1 MKAGMGSSLRG
12 AAAGMALLLLAAC
25 AGSPS
30 PPPVAAPDPGPPD
43 SVPQPVAPP
52 DQAARLGWM
61 ALGSTNVPTFARNY
75 PRYDGRGVLIAV
87 LDAGVDPAIKGLERL
102 PDGGPKIL
110 DLRDFSGE
118 GKVALAKG
126 ELDGDVVRAGRLS
139 LRGAGR
145 IRGLSTTGAAVYGG
159 TLHELALG
167 EYPAADLN
175 GNGVVGDTLAVFVFR
190 SMEGWLV
197 LTDRNGDG
205 SLDGERPV
213 RDFLVGREVIGWS
226 TGGRPSP
233 VSVAVNLVDRGAD
246 RAPDLDLYFDTSGH
260 GTHVA
265 GIAAGNDLYGVPDF
279 DGVAPGAS
287 LLGLKIANDARGGI
301 TVTGSIVRAM
311 DYAIRFASEHRMPL
325 VINLSF
331 GVGNE
336 AEGRARIDALVDSI
350 LVLHPD
356 IVMTLSAGNDGPGLS
371 TMGFPASARRGITVG
386 ASYPGA
392 FLPPTAEGRR
402 RPDGVAFFSARG
414 GELAQPDLVAPGV
427 AYSTVPRFQ
436 IGEEVKNGTS
446 MAAPHVAGLAA
457 RLISGL
463 LDTRKPID
471 ASSVRRA
478 LMSASNPLD
487 HAGWLDQG
495 AGQPNLFDA
504 WRLLSTSRPVPD
516 VAVEASPGV
525 TAVMLPDGLRDS
537 VAHFTI
543 RTSGRHGYRLR
554 GDVPWLRAP
563 DSVTVTDS
571 GTIALA
577 FRRDRLREP
586 GVYDGTIEAWG
597 ADNAL
602 GPAFR
607 LVTTVVIPRAL
618 PADAEE
624 IRLRIPEGALQR
636 IPIMA
641 DSGRG
646 IRLSVADPRGAP
658 LLAFLFEPGG
668 MPWRAGNALATG
680 GEDSVAV
687 FELDGRDVRR
697 GVYELVVMAGPAQ
710 EVDASLIVDPAPVR
724 IAAER
729 RRDQVTLKTTPVR
742 EAPITITGQAVGAE
756 RGLLVSGRG
765 SADQR
770 LPFALPSWARHVVI
784 ELALERETWPL
795 FTDFGLTLLDAGG
808 RQIATSP
815 MNYAIGRLE
824 TDLPQGGD
832 RVAEVLLSPGFAEPG
847 ADHRW
852 NGRLAIRLYAEAPVS
867 LGDSLA
873 STFRLPALP
882 WRLGDGFFPLVRFIA
897 RSGER
902 QWVRETGLPEAP
914 GPLMP

>member
-1 MKAGMGSSLRG
+1 MRNRLSGGSSC
-12 AAAGMALLLLAAC
+12 AVALLLAAAC
-25 AGSPS
+25 AGAPATV
-30 PPPVAAPDPGPPD
+30 PVAAPDPGPPD
-43 SVPQPVAPP
+43 SVPEPVAPP

-61 ALGSTNVPTFARNY
+61 ALSSTNVPAFARRF
-75 PRYDGRGVLIAV
+75 PQYDGRDVLIAV
-87 LDAGVDPAIKGLERL
+87 LDAGVDPSIKGLDRL
-102 PDGGPKIL
+102 PDGNPKIL

-118 GKVALAKG
+118 GKVALTRA

-145 IRGLSTTGAAVYGG
+145 IRGLSTAGAPVYGG
-159 TLHELALG
+159 ALHELVLG

-175 GNGVVGDTLAVFVFR
+175 GNGRVGDTLPVFVFR
-190 SMEGWLV
+190 ATEGWLV
-197 LTDRNGDG
+197 LADGNGDG
-205 SLDGERPV
+205 SLDGERPT
-213 RDFLVGREVIGWS
+213 RDFQLGRDVFGWS
-226 TGGRPSP
+226 TRGRPSP

-246 RAPDLDLYFDTSGH
+246 QAPELDLYFDTSGH
-260 GTHVA
+260 GTHVS

-287 LLGLKIANDARGGI
+287 LLGLKIANDAHGGV

-311 DYAIRFASEHRMPL
+311 DYAIRFASERRMPL

-336 AEGRARIDALVDSI
+336 AEGRARIDDLVDSI

-356 IVMTLSAGNDGPGLS
+356 VVMTLSAGNDGPGLS

-392 FLPPTAEGRR
+392 FLPPTPEGRR

-414 GELAQPDLVAPGV
+414 GELAQPDLVAPGI

-446 MAAPHVAGLAA
+446 MAAPYVAGLAA
-457 RLISGL
+457 RLVSGL
-463 LDTRKPID
+463 VANRKSID
-471 ASSVRRA
+471 AASIRRA
-478 LMSASNPLD
+478 LMSASNLLE

-495 AGQPNLFDA
+495 AGQPDLVDA
-504 WRLLSTSRPVPD
+504 WSLVSTSRPVPD

-525 TAVMLPDGLRDS
+525 TAVMFSEGLRDS
-537 VAHFTI
+537 VAHFTL
-543 RTSGRHGYRLR
+543 RTSGRQEYRLA
-554 GDVPWLRAP
+554 GDVPWLRVP
-563 DSVTVTDS
+563 DSITVSDS
-571 GTIALA
+571 ATIKLA

-586 GVYDGTIEAWG
+586 GVYVGTIEG
-597 ADNAL
+597 FGPDNAL

-618 PADAEE
+618 PGDEEE

-646 IRLSVADPRGAP
+646 FRLSVADPRGAP

-710 EVDASLIVDPAPVR
+710 GVDASLIVDPAPIR
-724 IAAER
+724 LAAER
-729 RRDQVTLKTTPVR
+729 RRDQVTLKTTAIR
-742 EAPITITGQAVGAE
+742 DAPITIAGEAVGAE
-756 RGLLVSGRG
+756 RGLMVSGRG
-765 SADQR
+765 SAEQR
-770 LPFALPSWARHVVI
+770 LPFTLPSWARHVVI
-784 ELALERETWPL
+784 ELTLERDAWPL
-795 FTDFGLTLLDAGG
+795 FTDFGFTLLDAGG

-815 MNYAIGRLE
+815 MNYAVGRLE
-824 TDLPQGGD
+824 TDVPQGGD
-832 RVAEVLLSPGFAEPG
+832 RVAEVLLNPGFADPG

-852 NGRLAIRLYAEAPVS
+852 NGRLAIRLYAEKPLP

-873 STFRLPALP
+873 STFRLPPLP
-882 WRLGDGFFPLVRFIA
+882 WKLGDGFFPLVRFIA

-902 QWVRETGLPEAP
+902 HWTRETGLPEAP